1 MTIPEACH
9 LVLQAAL
16 IGDHGEILILDMG
29 EPVKIDDVAKQ
40 MIAASG
46 RDIEIHYTGL
56 RPGEKLHET
65 LTSTTEY
72 AERRHHPL
80 ISHTRAS
87 QLASQTTL
95 ENAS

>member
-29 EPVKIDDVAKQ
+29 QPVKIDDVAKQ

-56 RPGEKLHET
+56 RPGEKLHEA
-65 LTSTTEY
+65 LISEKEQ
-72 AERRHHPL
+72 AECRHHPL
-80 ISHTRAS
+80 ISHTQAASLNAEHLRAI
-87 QLASQTTL
+87 
-95 ENAS
+95 